1 MLLIMAILMLALLS
15 VNVQAADT
23 GTQNSALKKVRVGY
37 LIYPGYQEGEGDA
50 PKSGYGYE
58 YLQQVAYYAGWEY
71 EYVNGSY
78 WIAEKNDLMV
88 SGDLTSGYLMV
99 IYRDVYDTDTT
110 SSIAVIENSPFQ
122 QFCVQEHF
130 PDAEIITCKSRQECV
145 DAVESGK
152 AKCTL
157 MSSDTYY
164 AYRDEFDNL
173 SDLNISNTGYEVPVS
188 LVTRRD
194 DVQMYSF
201 LKKGLAS
208 IRYQDI
214 HEALIV
220 NGYANPEMNV
230 RQFLQKH
237 VILVLLVLA
246 VVIAEKISG
255 REEAEEWSTRS
266 KI

>member
-1 MLLIMAILMLALLS
+1 
-15 VNVQAADT
+15 
-23 GTQNSALKKVRVGY
+23 
-37 LIYPGYQEGEGDA
+37 
-50 PKSGYGYE
+50 
-58 YLQQVAYYAGWEY
+58 
-71 EYVNGSY
+71 
-78 WIAEKNDLMV
+78 MV

-110 SSIAVIENSPFQ
+110 SSIAVIENSLFQ

-164 AYRDEFDNL
+164 AYRNEFDNL
-173 SDLNISNTGYEVPVS
+173 SDLNLSNTGYEVPVS

-208 IRYQDI
+208 IKDQDI

-255 REEAEEWSTRS
+255 REEAEEMVH
-266 KI
+266 KIKDMIMRFNGLRGEFQINYACGYALSEDYPETSLADLLNVLLVRRVVVDFFEFLQSFFVQSGRNR

>member
-1 MLLIMAILMLALLS
+1 MIGLLS
-15 VNVQAADT
+15 TFIDHMQDRYGATFEAVKFDGYDEMAEALQNGEIDT
-23 GTQNSALKKVRVGY
+23 AFPVY
-37 LIYPGYQEGEGDA
+37 
-50 PKSGYGYE
+50 
-58 YLQQVAYYAGWEY
+58 
-71 EYVNGSY
+71 GSY

-164 AYRDEFDNL
+164 AYRNKFDNL
-173 SDLNISNTGYEVPVS
+173 SDLNISH
-188 LVTRRD
+188 R
-194 DVQMYSF
+194 
-201 LKKGLAS
+201 
-208 IRYQDI
+208 I
-214 HEALIV
+214 
-220 NGYANPEMNV
+220 
-230 RQFLQKH
+230 
-237 VILVLLVLA
+237 
-246 VVIAEKISG
+246 
-255 REEAEEWSTRS
+255 
-266 KI
+266 